1 MPGSGYIGSL
11 QMHWSVKALLGP
23 APKVNFSPEG
33 FKPSTGRFFT
43 WCCCEHVIGENTFR
57 KKEHFQHGMAPPACR
72 VTLAAAQIPLG
83 TGSSWVC
90 FPSGSIL
97 MTLSVT
103 CGYHPDLSCL
113 NLTTRSLS
121 VSLLVRTKGKQAN
134 VSCLLF
140 GKKGKNI
147 SAESHKNINKSQG
160 DASAATSFPSWW
172 VVSHTLA
179 PL

>member
-11 QMHWSVKALLGP
+11 QMHWSVKAFAWTSSKSELQPRRVQTQHGT
-23 APKVNFSPEG
+23 S
-33 FKPSTGRFFT
+33 FT

-83 TGSSWVC
+83 TDSSWVC

-179 PL
+179 LL